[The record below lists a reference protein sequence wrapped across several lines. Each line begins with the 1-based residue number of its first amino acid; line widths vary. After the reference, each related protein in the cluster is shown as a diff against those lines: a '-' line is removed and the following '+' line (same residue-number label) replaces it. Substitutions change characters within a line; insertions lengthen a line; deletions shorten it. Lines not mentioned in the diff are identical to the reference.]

1 MRTRIEAGTDIAMVG
16 AWDVSR
22 NEVPLARLW
31 GKEFTQTL
39 EQDALA
45 GHLFLVHTSADGG
58 GPIDVLVDED
68 IPVGFRSQV
77 SERPGEYLLIVSS
90 GRLMV
95 GGVEDYRSGKPQITV
110 ARRVAMIPPGAYLLK
125 CFVGEEETISS
136 SPSQGELKHA
146 VGADDFQYYSRM
158 ERWSHLGFLTL
169 LLFPALWPM
178 LGWKIS
184 AEITAVAVLA
194 YFNVLERLF
203 LKRNVRYQRIKQ
215 LVNDVYLKA
224 SANEAPTFIFQLR
237 TISDVAGLKGGS
249 LDMQPTS
256 QGSALLCQ
264 AANI

>member
-22 NEVPLARLW
+22 NEVPLAKLW

-45 GHLFLVHTSADGG
+45 GNLFLVHTGSDGG
-58 GPIDVLVDED
+58 GPIDVVVDED
-68 IPVGFRSQV
+68 ISVGFRSEV
-77 SERPGEYLLIVSS
+77 SERPGEYLLIVPS

-95 GGVEDYRSGKPQITV
+95 GGVENYRSGKPQITGV
-110 ARRVAMIPPGAYLLK
+110 RSEAMIPPGAYLLK
-125 CFVGEEETISS
+125 CFVGNEETISS
-136 SPSQGELKHA
+136 SPFQAELKRV
-146 VGADDFQYYSRM
+146 VGVNDFQYYSRM

-169 LLFPALWPM
+169 LLFPALGPM

-184 AEITAVAVLA
+184 AGITAVAVLA

-203 LKRNVRYQRIKQ
+203 LKRNVRYQRIKK

-224 SANEAPTFIFQLR
+224 SVNDAPTFIFQLR
-237 TISDVAGLKGGS
+237 TVSDVAGLKGGS
-249 LDMQPTS
+249 ADLR
-256 QGSALLCQ
+256 
-264 AANI
+264 